1 MQRYGNS
8 RTEVNLTVQVLTSL
22 AHSATAWL
30 LLVQDR
36 VNLAI
41 NAARAAKRLWEE
53 GWAAVARAC
62 AMQSLLAWK
71 AELQK
76 HENHPTHSL
85 THHPGLCKTS
95 NCTILWPTCWL
106 AC

>member
-8 RTEVNLTVQVLTSL
+8 RTEVNPTVQVLTSL

-53 GWAAVARAC
+53 GGAAVARAC
-62 AMQSLLAWK
+62 AMQSLLA
-71 AELQK
+71 
-76 HENHPTHSL
+76 
-85 THHPGLCKTS
+85 
-95 NCTILWPTCWL
+95 
-106 AC
+106 